1 MEKKYGKRV
10 MQSKLFEEDYDSQEP
25 KLIVNNNFPISES
38 VRNATYN
45 IIKPHLPECRQRV
58 YEIILQ
64 HPEGISNKQIAIE
77 WGVPIN
83 SVTGRVT
90 ELRQADLVDACGT
103 KPVPDYGGRMHPNT
117 LWRAL

>member
-1 MEKKYGKRV
+1 MS
-10 MQSKLFEEDYDSQEP
+10 QSKLFEEDYDSNDS
-25 KLIVNNNFPISES
+25 KLIINADFSIGKA

-45 IIKPHLPECRQRV
+45 LIRPHLCETRQRV

-64 HPEGISNKQIAIE
+64 HPEGICNKIIALE
-77 WGVPIN
+77 LGWPIN

-90 ELRQADLVDACGT
+90 ELCQAELVVPCGT
-103 KPVPDYGGRMHPNT
+103 KAVPDHRGRMHPNT